1 MIESWLELFCLTSFW
16 NWPITKRREGNE
28 NSLGSPLFTPETE
41 GQWLEN
47 YRQSVRRLSTWAC
60 WSTLGPIGS
69 SWDQSRSPTPGQVT
83 PQVSRP
89 LTLPLHV
96 SSIVCVEAVREGA
109 LTKVWSMK
117 CHQIQQKQPRA
128 HTSPAPTPDSPLCCC
143 LHALTNYW
151 GQSQPP
157 FLFEKIK
164 RTKWWFSDG
173 QKAPLIDNIR
183 PSEDWWSSSTLTQEF
198 TLK

>member
-16 NWPITKRREGNE
+16 NWPITKMREGNE

-60 WSTLGPIGS
+60 WSTLGPIGFRAETNLGHAHL
-69 SWDQSRSPTPGQVT
+69 DKLQV
-83 PQVSRP
+83 PRP

-96 SSIVCVEAVREGA
+96 SSIVCVDPVREGA

-151 GQSQPP
+151 GQS
-157 FLFEKIK
+157 
-164 RTKWWFSDG
+164 
-173 QKAPLIDNIR
+173 
-183 PSEDWWSSSTLTQEF
+183 
-198 TLK
+198 